1 MAEKS
6 SDLHECKKAHQ
17 SDTSNDETT
26 KAIERNKFL
35 YQLVNGWIGN
45 ADNKVSIFC
54 GVFTVIFGI
63 LTFLSDQIKT
73 DKHFVNCP
81 DCCLLFH
88 NLFFFVSL
96 AFFLVAIFFYTEA
109 IAPNLNSSGSSK
121 SDKQFPIFYGD
132 ISSLSEKEYETLMK
146 NAKDQDFNDELVREV
161 HINSVICMKKMK
173 AYRYGIRCSS
183 VAIISA
189 VLSLVFCF

>member
-63 LTFLSDQIKT
+63 LTFLSDQI
-73 DKHFVNCP
+73 
-81 DCCLLFH
+81 
-88 NLFFFVSL
+88 
-96 AFFLVAIFFYTEA
+96 
-109 IAPNLNSSGSSK
+109 
-121 SDKQFPIFYGD
+121 
-132 ISSLSEKEYETLMK
+132 
-146 NAKDQDFNDELVREV
+146 
-161 HINSVICMKKMK
+161 
-173 AYRYGIRCSS
+173 
-183 VAIISA
+183 
-189 VLSLVFCF
+189 